1 MSRAGV
7 CALGELMRKPA
18 SCSLVTTTLWRET
31 GKPNRLKTADPASD
45 FQELRGTEKPVKAS
59 HGIQT
64 ANAGQWNTLKSRN
77 SIK

>member
-45 FQELRGTEKPVKAS
+45 FS
-59 HGIQT
+59 GI
-64 ANAGQWNTLKSRN
+64 AGDRETG
-77 SIK
+77 